1 MSVHV
6 ERAYNMTKLTLLQ
19 ILVTLM
25 LVSTNYL
32 SCAQITA
39 VAPVTLAGSSNG
51 VIGACPSE
59 LIREDLRSTLQQEVR
74 TQLKIFTQ
82 NQQRGGGRH

>member
-1 MSVHV
+1 
-6 ERAYNMTKLTLLQ
+6 MTKLTPLQ
-19 ILVTLM
+19 ILVSFM
-25 LVSTNYL
+25 LVSINYL
-32 SCAQITA
+32 SCAQTKATI
-39 VAPVTLAGSSNG
+39 APVTLAGSSNG

-74 TQLKIFTQ
+74 TQLQIFTQ